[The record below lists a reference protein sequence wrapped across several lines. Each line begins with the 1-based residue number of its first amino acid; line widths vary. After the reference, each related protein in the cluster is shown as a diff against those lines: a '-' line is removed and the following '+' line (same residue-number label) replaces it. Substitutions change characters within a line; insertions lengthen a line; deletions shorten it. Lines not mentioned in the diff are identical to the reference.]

1 MEELLAESKIELLK
15 EDESFGGQ
23 VQTYRHNSPVNNC
36 DMQFSIYL
44 PPLKNNN
51 KAPVLTWLS
60 GLTCNEDTFMI
71 KAGAQ
76 RMASELGI
84 VIVAPDT
91 SPRVTIFLMMKKVH
105 MILVWEPAF
114 ILMLYKIPGK
124 KITICTA
131 T

>member
-1 MEELLAESKIELLK
+1 MKIELLK

-76 RMASELGI
+76 RMASELGL

-91 SPRVTIFLMMKKVH
+91 SPRGDDIPDDEQVKVVNPYDLTSLNVKNDDDFQKRTKSFLG
-105 MILVWEPAF
+105 LSF
-114 ILMLYKIPGK
+114 DF
-124 KITICTA
+124 
-131 T
+131 

>member
-1 MEELLAESKIELLK
+1 MKIELLK

-91 SPRVTIFLMMKKVH
+91 SPRGDDIPDDEESAYDFGLGAGFYLDALQDPWKKNYN
-105 MILVWEPAF
+105 MASR
-114 ILMLYKIPGK
+114 K
-124 KITICTA
+124 K
-131 T
+131 